1 MENKWKE
8 IVVVTGA
15 TGFVAAHII
24 DQLLERG
31 FFNLQINFS
40 QKKKLVFS
48 SKKKGIEWGERW
60 ETRATWK
67 GLDFCMIWRRNTRK
81 EEGNLNCLKV
91 TYLKKGA
98 SKSLL
103 KVLITSFIVQQS
115 WPSPQKTQR
124 KKYLNP
130 LSKELLPFSLPSLN
144 LLPSRFPPKKKGS
157 FVAHFIFNKK

>member
-48 SKKKGIEWGERW
+48 SKKKGIE
-60 ETRATWK
+60 
-67 GLDFCMIWRRNTRK
+67 
-81 EEGNLNCLKV
+81 
-91 TYLKKGA
+91 
-98 SKSLL
+98 
-103 KVLITSFIVQQS
+103 
-115 WPSPQKTQR
+115 
-124 KKYLNP
+124 
-130 LSKELLPFSLPSLN
+130 
-144 LLPSRFPPKKKGS
+144 
-157 FVAHFIFNKK
+157 